1 MSVWSGGYVTDVDY
15 IPGYYAEQSPHLL
28 ATACLVSGIA
38 VDIDLGA
45 DGLHFMELGCGRGRN
60 AMMAAAGNP
69 KWRVTALDFNP
80 AAIAE
85 ARAIAAAA
93 GLDNITFIE
102 ADLTGFHASPEA
114 ASLPPVDVVS
124 MHGVWSWVPLPVRD
138 GIVRLLEAKVRAGGL
153 VHVSYNVLPALQGAL
168 GMQRLLRTAGQ
179 ALATRSDRQATA
191 GLGVVREMAAADALH
206 LAGPKVV
213 GELLGMLEDAP
224 VAYLAHEYM
233 NATWYPCFHADVAD
247 ALAPARLDYACSPR
261 IPENFPALMLS
272 DAQRAIHDRFDDP
285 RLRELIKDM
294 CAPRGLRHDVYVRG
308 ARRLPAAE
316 QDRALRALTMTL
328 TVPAAKFIY
337 KLDMPAG
344 LAELGEGYYG
354 PVVRALGQGPRRV
367 GELLLLPELDGR
379 RDNPAEL
386 VGMMVGTLQ
395 AAIVPHPD
403 AGPDARLTGFNAYM
417 ARVGVQLDQLN
428 KAVVAA
434 STRIGGGLPCRA
446 VELFLIE
453 RIGATG
459 GGVDP
464 GIWAAELGP
473 DLPPDEHARLRGLL
487 ITVLEE
493 RLPVWRHAGLV

>member
-38 VDIDLGA
+38 VDVDLGA
-45 DGLHFMELGCGRGRN
+45 EGFHFLELGCGRGRN

-69 KWRVTALDFNP
+69 GWRVTALDFNP

-85 ARAIAAAA
+85 ARSIAAAA

-102 ADLTGFHASPEA
+102 ADLASFHASPELA
-114 ASLPPVDVVS
+114 ALPPVDVVS
-124 MHGVWSWVPLPVRD
+124 LHGVWSWVPLAVRD
-138 GIVRLLEAKVRAGGL
+138 GIVRLLDAKLRAGGL
-153 VHVSYNVLPALQGAL
+153 AHVSYNVLPGLQGAL
-168 GMQRLLRTAGQ
+168 GMQRLLRGAGQ

-191 GLGVVREMAAADALH
+191 GLGVVREMVAAEAMH

-213 GELLGMLEDAP
+213 GDLLGMLDDAP

-261 IPENFPALMLS
+261 IAENFPALMLT
-272 DAQRAIHDRFDDP
+272 DAQRAIHDRFEDP

-294 CAPRGLRHDVYVRG
+294 CASRGLRHDVYVRG
-308 ARRLPAAE
+308 ARRLAAHE

-344 LAELGEGYYG
+344 LASLGEEYYG
-354 PVVRALGQGPRRV
+354 PVVRALGRGRARV
-367 GELLLLPELDGR
+367 DDLLRLPELDGR

-386 VGMMVGTLQ
+386 VGMMVGSLQ
-395 AAIVPHPD
+395 AAVVPRPE
-403 AGPDARLTGFNAYM
+403 AAADARLTAFNAYM
-417 ARVGVQLDQLN
+417 ARAGVQLDQLN
-428 KAVVAA
+428 KTMVAA

-473 DLPPDEHARLRGLL
+473 ELPPEEQARLRGLF

>member
-15 IPGYYAEQSPHLL
+15 IAGYYAEQSPHLI
-28 ATACLVSGIA
+28 AAACLVSGIA
-38 VDIDLGA
+38 VDVNLGA
-45 DGLHFMELGCGRGRN
+45 DGFHFLELGCGRGRN

-69 KWRVTALDFNP
+69 GWRVTALDFNP

-85 ARAIAAAA
+85 ARSIAAAA
-93 GLDNITFIE
+93 GLDNITFVE
-102 ADLTGFHASPEA
+102 ADLAGFHASPEA
-114 ASLPPVDVVS
+114 AALGPVDAVS

-138 GIVRLLEAKVRAGGL
+138 GIVRLLDAKLRAGGL
-153 VHVSYNVLPALQGAL
+153 AHVSYNVLPGLQGAL
-168 GMQRLLRTAGQ
+168 GMQRLLRGAGQ

-191 GLGVVREMAAADALH
+191 GLGVVREMVEAGALH
-206 LAGPKVV
+206 LAQSKVV
-213 GELLGMLEDAP
+213 GELLGMLDDAP

-233 NATWYPCFHADVAD
+233 NATWHPCFHADVAD

-261 IPENFPALMLS
+261 IPENFPALMLT
-272 DAQRAIHDRFDDP
+272 DAQRAIHDRFEDP

-308 ARRLPAAE
+308 ARRLAARE

-328 TVPAAKFIY
+328 TVPVARFIY
-337 KLDMPAG
+337 RLDMPAG
-344 LAELGEGYYG
+344 LATLGEDCYG
-354 PVVRALGQGPRRV
+354 PVVRALGQGPARV
-367 GELLLLPELDGR
+367 GDLLRLPDLNGR
-379 RDNPAEL
+379 ADNPAEL
-386 VGMMVGTLQ
+386 VGMMVGSLQ
-395 AAIVPHPD
+395 AAVVPRPD
-403 AGPDARLTGFNAYM
+403 AAADARLTAFNAHM
-417 ARVGVQLDQLN
+417 ARAGVQLDQLN
-428 KAVVAA
+428 KPMAAA

-473 DLPPDEHARLRGLL
+473 ELPPGEQARLRGLF

>member
-15 IPGYYAEQSPHLL
+15 IAGYYAEQSPHLI
-28 ATACLVSGIA
+28 AAACLVSGLA
-38 VDIDLGA
+38 VDIDLNAAGF
-45 DGLHFMELGCGRGRN
+45 HFLELGCGRGRN
-60 AMMAAAGNP
+60 AMMAAASNP
-69 KWRVTALDFNP
+69 GWRVTALDFNA

-85 ARAIAAAA
+85 ARSIAAAA

-102 ADLTGFHASPEA
+102 ADLADFHASPEA
-114 ASLPPVDVVS
+114 AALAPVDVVS
-124 MHGVWSWVPLPVRD
+124 LHGVWSWVPLPVRD
-138 GIVRLLEAKVRAGGL
+138 GIVRLLDAKLRAGGL
-153 VHVSYNVLPALQGAL
+153 AHVSYNVLPALQGAL

-191 GLGVVREMAAADALH
+191 GLGVVRELAAAEAMH

-213 GELLGMLEDAP
+213 GELLGMLDDAP
-224 VAYLAHEYM
+224 VTYLAHEYM

-261 IPENFPALMLS
+261 IPENFPTLMLT
-272 DAQRAIHDRFDDP
+272 DAQRAIHDRFEDG

-308 ARRLPAAE
+308 ARRLSTRD

-328 TVPAAKFIY
+328 TVPVARFIY

-344 LAELGEGYYG
+344 LAALGEDYYG
-354 PVVRALGQGPRRV
+354 PVVQALGQGPAQV
-367 GELLLLPELDGR
+367 GDLLRLPDLAGR
-379 RDNPAEL
+379 SDNPAEL
-386 VGMMVGTLQ
+386 VGMMVGTMQ
-395 AAIVPHPD
+395 AAIVPRPE
-403 AGPDARLTGFNAYM
+403 AAADARLTAFNAHM
-417 ARVGVQLDQLN
+417 ARAGVQLDQLN
-428 KAVVAA
+428 KPMVAA

-473 DLPPDEHARLRGLL
+473 ELPPDEQARLRGLF

-493 RLPVWRHAGLV
+493 RLPVWRYAGLV